1 MRSRPLH
8 TVLSAAASAAALVVL
23 AGCAGAPEAEPE
35 EKATDESSAFPVEVT
50 SCGFTTTIDARPERA
65 VTMNQ
70 GATEIALALGVE
82 DQLAGT
88 AYLDDAVAPE
98 WQEAY
103 DGVKVIAKEYPDS
116 ETLLAATPDLVL
128 ASYGS
133 AFGDDAAGS
142 QDALAENGIASFLSP
157 FGCED
162 DKERA
167 PVEFESVWEEI
178 DNVATAFGVPERAEE
193 VRADQQAVL
202 DELAE
207 GKAGDGLDV
216 FWYDSGDKTAFAGAG
231 QGGPQLILD
240 AVGAT
245 NVFADLDGGWAD
257 VAWEKVV
264 EADPDVIVLADAG
277 WSSADDKIALLEKD
291 KVLSQLQAVKEERY
305 VVVPFSESTPGVR
318 LAHGAQHVAEQI
330 EELDLG

>member
-8 TVLSAAASAAALVVL
+8 SVIAAAALVVL
-23 AGCAGAPEAEPE
+23 AGCAGAPEAEPT
-35 EKATDESSAFPVEVT
+35 EKATEETSAFPAEIT
-50 SCGFTTTIDARPERA
+50 SCGFTTTIDAAPERA

-103 DGVKVIAKEYPDS
+103 DGVEVIAKEYPDQ

-128 ASYGS
+128 ASYAS
-133 AFGDDAAGS
+133 AFGDEAAGS
-142 QDALAENGIASFLSP
+142 QDALAENGIASYLSP
-157 FGCED
+157 FGCE
-162 DKERA
+162 ETGTRA
-167 PVEFESVWEEI
+167 SVEFESVWDEI
-178 DNVATAFGVPERAEE
+178 SQVATAFGVPEKAEE
-193 VRADQQAVL
+193 VRTEQQELL
-202 DELAE
+202 DGLAE
-207 GKAGDGLDV
+207 TKAGEGLDV

-264 EADPDVIVLADAG
+264 EADPDVIVLAEAG
-277 WSSADDKIALLEKD
+277 WSTADEKIALLEKD
-291 KVLSQLQAVKEERY
+291 KVLSQLEAVQEKRY

-318 LAHGAQHVAEQI
+318 LVHGAQHVAEQI